1 MQTCTDQF
9 STVFSQF
16 GEMRDYHRHLE
27 ETSQWRRCP
36 VRDLIVE
43 PLDKSSAL
51 AQDLV
56 AFAPGTSREA
66 VADTVRGLGLA
77 LRVDGSLY
85 PVRDTAYRSLLERAK
100 LAGSVLPKLSRPK
113 LARTLNDCLHVHTSE
128 ALVLIRDE
136 KVTAAHSGEPEDYA
150 VLPMDQLLSALQDKL
165 DARFPGNQ
173 FSWGYR
179 DHSLT
184 SAVWTLPRQRKELL
198 ETYQRELSLR
208 GAGAKRIQWTPA
220 LRFLTS
226 DIGISSAKVFAL
238 LEGGKC
244 LIHIGSC
251 VAVDHRH
258 KATVEDFQQSLDQ
271 LFAGF
276 QDSVDRLRQLL
287 GITLEYPVNAMTRV
301 CKKLRMPKK
310 AALEAIHQFEQ
321 TYGGGPATAHDV
333 FLAMEE
339 IPFLLRVDHTPETR
353 LFAVEEHLARALTL
367 KWEDYDLAKGVEY

>member
-1 MQTCTDQF
+1 M
-9 STVFSQF
+9 
-16 GEMRDYHRHLE
+16 
-27 ETSQWRRCP
+27 
-36 VRDLIVE
+36 
-43 PLDKSSAL
+43 
-51 AQDLV
+51 
-56 AFAPGTSREA
+56 
-66 VADTVRGLGLA
+66 
-77 LRVDGSLY
+77 
-85 PVRDTAYRSLLERAK
+85 
-100 LAGSVLPKLSRPK
+100 
-113 LARTLNDCLHVHTSE
+113 
-128 ALVLIRDE
+128 
-136 KVTAAHSGEPEDYA
+136 
-150 VLPMDQLLSALQDKL
+150 LPMDQLLSALQDKL
-165 DARFPGNQ
+165 DARLPGNQ

-184 SAVWTLPRQRKELL
+184 SAVWTLSRQRKELL

>member
-1 MQTCTDQF
+1 MPALFC
-9 STVFSQF
+9 F
-16 GEMRDYHRHLE
+16 GDLSRRDRG
-27 ETSQWRRCP
+27 RP
-36 VRDLIVE
+36 GA
-43 PLDKSSAL
+43 AL
-51 AQDLV
+51 LPGKDFDVGNGVPGSGKDLV
-56 AFAPGTSREA
+56 PPAGKGSGA
-66 VADTVRGLGLA
+66 A
-77 LRVDGSLY
+77 LRGAHSPGVPAG
-85 PVRDTAYRSLLERAK
+85 PAGYRSLLERAK

-184 SAVWTLPRQRKELL
+184 SAVWTLSRQRKELL

-251 VAVDHRH
+251 VAVS
-258 KATVEDFQQSLDQ
+258 SL
-271 LFAGF
+271 G
-276 QDSVDRLRQLL
+276 
-287 GITLEYPVNAMTRV
+287 
-301 CKKLRMPKK
+301 
-310 AALEAIHQFEQ
+310 
-321 TYGGGPATAHDV
+321 
-333 FLAMEE
+333 MES
-339 IPFLLRVDHTPETR
+339 TP
-353 LFAVEEHLARALTL
+353 
-367 KWEDYDLAKGVEY
+367 